1 MAGAGYKSWSTGD
14 LVSASDFNTYIGEQ
28 TVMVFADSSARSSAI
43 SSASEGM
50 ITFLKDDDT
59 LYYANAS
66 GTWVAYVGSGD
77 ISAVTITT
85 ASNSGLAGG
94 STASSGAFSST
105 LTADLN
111 NLTVATVNVANDSI
125 AIIDADASNGTRKES
140 IADLVS
146 AMAGTN
152 VTASAGVL
160 SASGG
165 KILQVVTGT
174 TTTDTGVTASTSFT
188 DTGLTADIT
197 PSATSSKV
205 LVIMSQTLQYARDS
219 GEQTGYYNIMRD
231 STEILDATYNGSG
244 GGSGANFGPVTIS
257 SIIMDSPSS
266 TSALTYKTQIRC
278 ETTANSGSV
287 RANQQTSGSETPSSI
302 QLVEI
307 GA

>member
-1 MAGAGYKSWSTGD
+1 MGTLTVDNLNVNSTASITSGAGIV
-14 LVSASDFNTYIGEQ
+14 LQQI
-28 TVMVFADSSARSSAI
+28 TVAVAKATFTSAI
-43 SSASEGM
+43 P
-50 ITFLKDDDT
+50 DDDT
-59 LYYANAS
+59 TPTIS
-66 GTWVAYVGSGD
+66 EGTEIYSQA
-77 ISAVTITT
+77 
-85 ASNSGLAGG
+85 
-94 STASSGAFSST
+94 
-105 LTADLN
+105 
-111 NLTVATVNVANDSI
+111 
-125 AIIDADASNGTRKES
+125 
-140 IADLVS
+140 
-146 AMAGTN
+146 
-152 VTASAGVL
+152 
-160 SASGG
+160 
-165 KILQVVTGT
+165 
-174 TTTDTGVTASTSFT
+174 
-188 DTGLTADIT
+188 IT

-278 ETTANSGSV
+278 ETTSNSGSV